1 MNRKRSFWYQL
12 LLTGTLVSSFL
23 VAGYPIDS
31 VQAQGRP
38 LGAPRGSNKSG
49 GVRGACSA
57 ADRTRVLTALVDES
71 DPALTTQANPS
82 FLFYLPFGRASDPAQ
97 QGEANSPMLVEFQL
111 QDVNENSVLKNKKVV
126 FSVPQNPGLVKLTLP
141 KTEAS
146 LEPNKEY
153 FWVLRVICDPSD
165 NTSNP
170 TVAGWVKRVAPN
182 SSKNVWFDNL
192 AQLVQS
198 PKTNLERWTAL
209 LKQFNLQDLSQTP
222 IVELQPEAE
231 NNLGAGQ

>member
-1 MNRKRSFWYQL
+1 MNCKRSFWYQM
-12 LLTGTLVSSFL
+12 LLTGTLVSSFFA
-23 VAGYPIDS
+23 AGYPIDS

-49 GVRGACSA
+49 GVRGACSV

-82 FLFYLPFGRASDPAQ
+82 FLFYFPFGRASAPLQ
-97 QGEANSPMLVEFQL
+97 QGQATTPILVEFEL
-111 QDVNENSVLKNKKVV
+111 QDVNQNSVLKNEKVV
-126 FSVPQNPGLVKLTLP
+126 FSIPDNPGLVKLTLP

-153 FWVLRVICDPSD
+153 FWILRVICDPSD

-170 TVAGWVKRVAPN
+170 NVAGWVKRVAPN
-182 SSKNVWFDNL
+182 SSRNVWFDHL

-198 PKTNLERWTAL
+198 PKTNLDRWTAL

-222 IVELQPEAE
+222 IVELKPKDE
-231 NNLGAGQ
+231 NNLGGGQ